1 MKETKIKRITFPTAT
16 TQIEDAFNDNI
27 DVIVELCDG
36 RSVCVVV
43 ATPKNL
49 ERQMEKENMVFLP
62 LGEPMII
69 VSKIDSDII
78 ERALHEYE
86 KDAELFERLFLR

>member
-1 MKETKIKRITFPTAT
+1 MIKRIAFPTEIAKT
-16 TQIEDAFNDNI
+16 EDAFNDNI

-43 ATPKNL
+43 ATPQNL
-49 ERQMEKENMVFLP
+49 TWQMEKENTAFLP

-69 VSKIDSDII
+69 VSKIDADII
-78 ERALHEYE
+78 EHALHEYE

>member
-1 MKETKIKRITFPTAT
+1 VKETKIKRITFPTAT

-43 ATPKNL
+43 ATPQNL
-49 ERQMEKENMVFLP
+49 TWQMEKENMDFLP
-62 LGEPMII
+62 FGEPMII
-69 VSKIDSDII
+69 VSKIDADII

>member
-1 MKETKIKRITFPTAT
+1 MKETKIKRITFPTET

-43 ATPKNL
+43 ATPQNL
-49 ERQMEKENMVFLP
+49 T
-62 LGEPMII
+62 
-69 VSKIDSDII
+69 
-78 ERALHEYE
+78 
-86 KDAELFERLFLR
+86 